1 MKFNYN
7 DGGRA
12 KAGYKGDTGDCAV
25 RAMAIVTGKS
35 YQEIYDMVNELA
47 KSGKGFKQRKT
58 GQVSDAR
65 TGVWQKDVNKI
76 MTSLGWKWTPTM
88 LIGQGCKVH
97 LRASELPSG
106 RILCNVSRHYTAVID
121 GVVND
126 THDCSRD
133 ESRCVYGYY
142 SFVGKL
148 LVVDAPSVL
157 VGKTEKTV
165 EFLKGYESE
174 NRKVV
179 IFDADKA
186 ETPVVAVKANRD
198 AEKLSKL
205 LSAKKAWTSKLRRA
219 ENKLKKLNKGIKY
232 YENKQSK

>member
-12 KAGYKGDTGDCAV
+12 KAGYKGVTGDCGV
-25 RAMAIVTGKS
+25 RAMAIVTGKP

-58 GQVSDAR
+58 GRVSDAR
-65 TGVWQKDVNKI
+65 TGVWQRDVNTI

-97 LRASELPSG
+97 LKADELPSG

-133 ESRCVYGYY
+133 DKRCVYGYY
-142 SFVGKL
+142 SFAG
-148 LVVDAPSVL
+148 
-157 VGKTEKTV
+157 
-165 EFLKGYESE
+165 FH
-174 NRKVV
+174 
-179 IFDADKA
+179 
-186 ETPVVAVKANRD
+186 
-198 AEKLSKL
+198 
-205 LSAKKAWTSKLRRA
+205 
-219 ENKLKKLNKGIKY
+219 
-232 YENKQSK
+232 